1 MSRIK
6 CRFFLSDI
14 DFFSEVQ
21 YLIVISF
28 PRKKGADPAVKF
40 GRFGAKGRPADD
52 ARVRAVMDE
61 RKSRQERAAGL
72 YKLVEDELG
81 KKGIPLT
88 AEETAQLRETWGWL
102 YDEGIVRPEW
112 YSLFKAVTGEFH
124 PDYIGNDLHLY
135 YVEEKLVDKGYIR
148 GLCDKNIMPLL
159 LPWAK
164 HPRTLVR
171 RLNGKYLDENFNRI
185 TESDAVRI
193 LRANRHEGAV
203 IKLCR
208 SSGGK
213 GVTFVSEETTPDEIR
228 KALRES
234 YYITVQAV
242 VRQHPEMAKMNP
254 TSVNTIRVMTIMIGG
269 MPQVVSAVVRIGG
282 LNSRVDNFH
291 SGGMSCGIRP
301 DGSLK
306 DFACNMVGDRFT
318 VHPNGFVFAEG
329 KVPNFDLICET
340 VKRMHNCLPMFG
352 VISWDICLD
361 EACEPVLIEY
371 NIGGSV
377 TVHQLSNGPLYGEY
391 RQQIVDEIFRDYHI
405 PGATQDFNYELWR
418 DHAEITKTGLEMDEL
433 TIPAEIEGR
442 PVRCIRHDVF
452 KNHERLAGVE
462 IAAALDRIET
472 LAFYNDRKLR
482 RLSITGSVRQFD
494 RSAFN
499 NCTHLKRVSIPEGTE
514 VIEIRAFAFCPKL
527 KEISLPD
534 SLKEMA
540 PDALEGS
547 KKAVVV
553 CSPGSYAEAY
563 AKENNIPYRT
573 R

>member
-1 MSRIK
+1 MIFGKKTVVASRE
-6 CRFFLSDI
+6 I
-14 DFFSEVQ
+14 DE
-21 YLIVISF
+21 
-28 PRKKGADPAVKF
+28 
-40 GRFGAKGRPADD
+40 
-52 ARVRAVMDE
+52 ARVRSDLAE
-61 RKSRQERAAGL
+61 QNKKNEKIANI
-72 YKLVEDELG
+72 YKLVSEELG
-81 KKGIPLT
+81 RTGVPLT
-88 AEETAQLRETWGWL
+88 EEELSQLRETWGWL
-102 YDEGIVRPEW
+102 YDDGIVRPEW
-112 YSLFKAVTGEFH
+112 YSLFKDVTGEFH

-135 YVEEKLVDKGYIR
+135 YVEEKLVDKSYIR

-185 TESDAVRI
+185 TEKDAVRI
-193 LRANRHEGAV
+193 LMENRFDGAV

-213 GVTFVSEETTPDEIR
+213 GVTFVSEDTTEDEIR
-228 KALRES
+228 TALRES

-242 VRQHPEMAKMNP
+242 VTQHPEMAKMNP

-269 MPQVVSAVVRIGG
+269 KPQVVSAVVRIGG

-306 DFACNMVGDRFT
+306 EFACNMIGDRFT

-371 NIGGSV
+371 NINGSV
-377 TVHQLSNGPLYGEY
+377 TVHQLSNGPLYGKY
-391 RQQIVDEIFRDYHI
+391 RQQIVDEVFKNYRRK
-405 PGATQDFNYELWR
+405 GATLDYTYEVRR
-418 DHAEITKTGLEMDEL
+418 DRVEIIKAGKEMDTL
-433 TIPAEIEGR
+433 MIPAEIEGR
-442 PVRCIRHDVF
+442 PVRTIRHDVF
-452 KNHERLAGVE
+452 KSHERLASVKIE
-462 IAAALDRIET
+462 ADLDVIET

-482 RLSITGSVRQFD
+482 DLEFTGSVRQFD

-499 NCTHLKRVSIPEGTE
+499 NCTALERVVIPEGTE
-514 VIEIRAFAFCPKL
+514 VIAIRAFAFCPKL

-534 SLKEMA
+534 SLREMA

-547 KKAVVV
+547 KNAVIV
-553 CSPGSYAEAY
+553 CSPGSYAESY
-563 AKENNIPYRT
+563 AKENSIPYRT

>member
-1 MSRIK
+1 MDSTVK
-6 CRFFLSDI
+6 LF
-14 DFFSEVQ
+14 ENN
-21 YLIVISF
+21 
-28 PRKKGADPAVKF
+28 GA
-40 GRFGAKGRPADD
+40 ADRSAD
-52 ARVRAVMDE
+52 AARVKRVEAENKKREDRAV
-61 RKSRQERAAGL
+61 GF
-72 YKLVEDELG
+72 YKLVSKELG
-81 KKGIPLT
+81 KTGEPLS
-88 AEETAQLRETWGWL
+88 EEELAALRETWGWL
-102 YDEGIVRPEW
+102 YDDGIVRPEW

-135 YVEEKLVDKGYIR
+135 HVEGKLVDKDYIR

-185 TESDAVRI
+185 EEEDAVGI
-193 LRANRHEGAV
+193 VMDNRLEGSV
-203 IKLCR
+203 IKVCR

-213 GVTFVSEETTPDEIR
+213 GVTFVSEDTTEDEIR
-228 KALRES
+228 TALRAS
-234 YYITVQAV
+234 DYMTVQAL

-254 TSVNTIRVMTIMIGG
+254 TSVNTIRTMTIMIGG
-269 MPQVVSAVVRIGG
+269 QPQIVSAVVRIGG

-291 SGGMSCGIRP
+291 SGGMSCGIKP

-306 DFACNMVGDRFT
+306 DFACNMVGQRAT
-318 VHPNGFVFAEG
+318 VHPNGFLFTNG

-361 EACEPVLIEY
+361 EQCEPVLIEY

-391 RQQIVDEIFRDYHI
+391 RQQIVDEVFENYRRK
-405 PGATQDFNYELWR
+405 GATLDYTYELTR
-418 DHAEITKTGLEMDEL
+418 EQAVITEGGKGMETL
-433 TIPAEIEGR
+433 TIPKTIENR
-442 PVRCIRHDVF
+442 PVVRVCADTF
-452 KNHERLAGVE
+452 KNLKALKKVE
-462 IAAALDRIET
+462 ICADLDRIET
-472 LAFYNDRKLR
+472 LAFYNDRKLTD
-482 RLSITGSVRQFD
+482 LEITGTVRQFD

-514 VIEIRAFAFCPKL
+514 VIAIRTFAFCPKL

-534 SLKEMA
+534 SLREMA

-547 KKAVVV
+547 KNAVIV
-553 CSPGSYAEAY
+553 CSPGSYAESY